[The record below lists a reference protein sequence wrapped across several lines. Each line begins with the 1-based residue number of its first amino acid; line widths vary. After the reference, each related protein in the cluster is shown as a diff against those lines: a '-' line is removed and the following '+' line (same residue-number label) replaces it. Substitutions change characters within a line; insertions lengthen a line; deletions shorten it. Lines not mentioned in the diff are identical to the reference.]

1 LNLRNTF
8 IWNGLIG
15 ICSLFI
21 LMTLYNYYGLYSKNQ
36 KFWNKYTSEKYGTDK
51 VLEDTIN
58 KMEDNL
64 AQRSNFKFKMKEDN
78 PTDLSRVIHIPG
90 MESSYGRGSRGIRVA
105 GIRTID
111 EKQQALIQ
119 YRDKFRWLAEGDTVS
134 GGKII
139 SISKTKLLFKKDGET
154 HPYDLS
160 RKK

>member
-1 LNLRNTF
+1 MN
-8 IWNGLIG
+8 I
-15 ICSLFI
+15 
-21 LMTLYNYYGLYSKNQ
+21 YNYYGLHSKNQ
-36 KFWNKYTSEKYGTDK
+36 QYWNKYTLEEYGTDE
-51 VLEDTIN
+51 VLENTIK
-58 KMEDNL
+58 KMEKNL
-64 AQRSNFKFKMKEDN
+64 AQRSNFKFRMKDDH
-78 PTDLSRVIHIPG
+78 PTNLSRVISIPG
-90 MESSYGRGSRGIRVA
+90 MENSYGRGSRGIRVA